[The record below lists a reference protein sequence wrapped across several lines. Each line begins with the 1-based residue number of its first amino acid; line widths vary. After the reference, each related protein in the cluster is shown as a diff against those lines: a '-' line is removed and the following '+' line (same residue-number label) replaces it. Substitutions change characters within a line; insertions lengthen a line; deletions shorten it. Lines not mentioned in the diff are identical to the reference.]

1 MTHPI
6 PQPLLHACLPPHARR
21 RAPATAL
28 SAAIPAVLAALC
40 AAGTGTAA
48 HAQPAPAPATNS
60 APASGQGTATGS
72 APAAEATLAPVTVNA
87 GAQQENPTA
96 PVAGFVARR
105 ALSATKTDTPLIE
118 TPQAISVVTRDQME
132 AQGAQTLRQ
141 TTAYTAGIVSNYFD
155 SRVDSFK
162 ARGGDVTQY
171 QDGLLRTYGTYN
183 NVKADPYLLERV
195 EFLRGP
201 SSVLYGQGSVG
212 GVLNLTSKRPQAEPL
227 REVQVQVG
235 NFARKQ
241 IAADLTGA
249 LTQDGQWLYRL
260 VAVGRDSD
268 SQVDHVSDDRLILAP
283 SLTWKPSAATSLTLQ
298 FTHQKDK
305 SGSLIGFFPWQGTR
319 LSSPYGQIPTS
330 AFISEPGWDAYDTEN
345 NSWGYL
351 FSHRVNDAWT
361 VRQNLRRTVSDV
373 DYRSMYTSFTANR
386 ATGRPAR
393 PVFEADNRTLLRDA
407 SWQRNAS
414 RLLMVDTQVEG
425 KLKAGAIEHT
435 LLAGV
440 DAQRNATSQSSW
452 LKTVSGIDVY
462 APLYGNFTPPSES
475 ALVRQPGVTQ
485 RQWGVYLQDQI
496 RWDRW
501 TATLGL
507 RHDSAKTETEGRP
520 AAAVDDTAWTKR
532 LGATYQMDGGW
543 APYVGYAESFQPLGG
558 VNFFGAPYRPQR
570 GEQWEAGVKWQPEGR
585 GISAYAAVYELREK
599 NRKTSDPANPLNNL
613 QIGETKTRGLEAELT
628 ASIARSWDATL
639 AYAYTDAKIARSNA
653 GDQGQPVA
661 GVSKHTASAWLSHR
675 FATGGRGQWTVG
687 GGVRYTGSQWSGSSA
702 ISTPASTIADA
713 MVAYDAGDWRLA
725 FNVVNLADKVQIT
738 QCLARGDC
746 FYGQRRTYMLTST
759 YRF

>member
-1 MTHPI
+1 MTHSFDLSPF
-6 PQPLLHACLPPHARR
+6 PRR
-21 RAPATAL
+21 PASRPDAAPRALAQAL
-28 SAAIPAVLAALC
+28 SAAAATFC
-40 AAGTGTAA
+40 ALGAAPAA
-48 HAQPAPAPATNS
+48 HAQPAAT
-60 APASGQGTATGS
+60 TGS
-72 APAAEATLAPVTVNA
+72 APAAEATLTPVTVSA
-87 GAQQENPTA
+87 DGQQENPVN

-141 TTAYTAGIVSNYFD
+141 TTAYTAGMVSNYFD
-155 SRVDSFK
+155 SRVDGFK

-171 QDGLLRTYGTYN
+171 LDGLLRTYGTYN
-183 NVKADPYLLERV
+183 NIKADPYLLERV

-227 REVQVQVG
+227 REVQVQLG
-235 NFARKQ
+235 NYARKQ
-241 IAADLTGA
+241 IAADLTGP

-268 SQVDHVSDDRLILAP
+268 SQVDHVGDDRQLFAP
-283 SLTWKPSAATSLTLQ
+283 TLTWKPGAATSLTLQ

-305 SGSLIGFFPWQGTR
+305 SGSLIGFFPWQGTQ
-319 LSSPYGQIPTS
+319 LPSPYGQIPTS
-330 AFISEPGWDAYDTEN
+330 AFISEPGWDAYDSEN

-351 FSHRVNDAWT
+351 FSHQLNSAWT
-361 VRQNLRRTVSDV
+361 LRQNLRRTVSDV

-386 ATGRPAR
+386 TTGRPAR

-414 RLLMVDTQVEG
+414 RLLMVDTQLEG
-425 KLKAGAIEHT
+425 RLRAGATEHT
-435 LLAGV
+435 LLFGM
-440 DAQRNATSQSSW
+440 DAQRNTTSQSSW
-452 LKTVSGIDVY
+452 FKTVSGIDVY
-462 APLYGNFTPPSES
+462 APVYGNFTPPSES
-475 ALVRQPGVTQ
+475 DLARQPGVRQ
-485 RQWGVYLQDQI
+485 RQMGFYAQDQI
-496 RWDRW
+496 RWNRW

-507 RHDSAKTETEGRP
+507 RHDRAKTDTEGRP
-520 AAAVDDTAWTKR
+520 AAAVDDSAWTKR

-543 APYVGYAESFQPLGG
+543 APYLSYSESFQPLGG
-558 VNFFGAPYRPQR
+558 VDFYGTPFKPQR
-570 GEQWEAGVKWQPEGR
+570 GQQWEAGVKWQPEGR
-585 GISAYAAVYELREK
+585 GISAYAAVYQVREK
-599 NRKTSDPANPLNNL
+599 NRKTTDPANPRNNL
-613 QIGETKTRGLEAELT
+613 QIGETKARGLEAELT

-639 AYAYTDAKIARSNA
+639 AYAYTDAEISRSNA
-653 GDQGQPVA
+653 GDEGQPVA
-661 GVSKHTASAWLSHR
+661 GVPKHTASAWLSHR
-675 FATGGRGQWTVG
+675 FGTGGRGQWTVG
-687 GGVRYTGSQWSGSSA
+687 GGLRYTGSQWTGTTA
-702 ISTPASTIADA
+702 ITTPASTIADA

-725 FNVVNLADKVQIT
+725 FNVVNLTDKVQIT

>member
-1 MTHPI
+1 MT
-6 PQPLLHACLPPHARR
+6 QSLDLLPSAHR
-21 RAPATAL
+21 RASRPGATPRALVRSL
-28 SAAIPAVLAALC
+28 SAAAATLC
-40 AAGTGTAA
+40 TLGAATAA
-48 HAQPAPAPATNS
+48 HAQQAA
-60 APASGQGTATGS
+60 ATGS
-72 APAAEATLAPVTVNA
+72 APATEATLAPVTVSA
-87 GAQQENPTA
+87 DGQQENPVG
-96 PVAGFVARR
+96 PVAGFAARR

-141 TTAYTAGIVSNYFD
+141 TTAYTAGMVSNYFD

-171 QDGLLRTYGTYN
+171 LDGLLRTYGTYN
-183 NVKADPYLLERV
+183 NIKADPYLLERV

-227 REVQVQVG
+227 REVQVQLG
-235 NFARKQ
+235 NYARKQ
-241 IAADLTGA
+241 IAADLTGP

-268 SQVDHVSDDRLILAP
+268 SQVDHVGDDRQVFAP
-283 SLTWKPSAATSLTLQ
+283 TLTWKPSAATSLTLQ

-305 SGSLIGFFPWQGTR
+305 SGSLIGFFPWQGTQ
-319 LSSPYGQIPTS
+319 LPSPYGQIPTS
-330 AFISEPGWDAYDTEN
+330 AFISEPGWDAYDSEN

-351 FSHRVNDAWT
+351 FSHQLNGAWT
-361 VRQNLRRTVSDV
+361 LRQNLRRTVSDV

-414 RLLMVDTQVEG
+414 RLLMVDTQLEG
-425 KLKAGAIEHT
+425 KLRAGATEHT
-435 LLAGV
+435 LLFGM

-452 LKTVSGIDVY
+452 FKTVSGIDVY
-462 APLYGNFTPPSES
+462 APVYGNFTPPSES
-475 ALVRQPGVTQ
+475 DLARQPGV
-485 RQWGVYLQDQI
+485 RQKQMGFYAQDQI
-496 RWDRW
+496 RWNRW

-507 RHDSAKTETEGRP
+507 RHDRAKTDTEGRP
-520 AAAVDDTAWTKR
+520 AAAVDDSAWTKR

-543 APYVGYAESFQPLGG
+543 APYLSYSESFQPLGG
-558 VNFFGAPYRPQR
+558 VDFYGTPFKPQR
-570 GEQWEAGVKWQPEGR
+570 GQQWEAGVKWQPEGR
-585 GISAYAAVYELREK
+585 GISAYAAIYQVREK
-599 NRKTSDPANPLNNL
+599 NRKTTDPANPRNNL
-613 QIGETKTRGLEAELT
+613 QIGETKARGLEAELT

-639 AYAYTDAKIARSNA
+639 AYAYTDAEISRSNA

-661 GVSKHTASAWLSHR
+661 GVPKHTASAWLSHR
-675 FATGGRGQWTVG
+675 FGTGGRGQWTVG
-687 GGVRYTGSQWSGSSA
+687 GGLRYTGSQWTGTTA
-702 ISTPASTIADA
+702 ITTPSSTIADA
-713 MVAYDAGDWRLA
+713 MVSYDAGDWRLA
-725 FNVVNLADKVQIT
+725 FNVVNLTDKVQVT